1 MEDQTIQTLKRIL
14 VRDLFVEISEDAIGP
29 DDGLQTTLG
38 LDSISFVELRV
49 KCEEVFGIIIED
61 QEFSPDN
68 FRTLNLLARFVER
81 KQVRRGEANVA

>member
-1 MEDQTIQTLKRIL
+1 MGEQTIQTLKRIL
-14 VRDLFVEISEDAIGP
+14 IHDLFVDISDAAIGL

-38 LDSISFVELRV
+38 LDSISFIELRV

-61 QEFSPDN
+61 QDFSPEN

-81 KQVRRGEANVA
+81 KQTHCGEANVA